1 MRREFVR
8 VIDTFREPAE
18 NEFFFGQDPK
28 NNSHIKLMLNY
39 LEDNFGFR
47 LKEIEPWKIKTT
59 KDHHPNAFD
68 PVKFGYR
75 IVRTD
80 ES

>member
-1 MRREFVR
+1 MRKEYVR
-8 VIDTFREPAE
+8 LINDFRKPED
-18 NEFFFGQDPK
+18 NEFFFGSDPK
-28 NNSHIKLMLNY
+28 GNSNMKQMLQY

-47 LKEIEPWKIKTT
+47 LEEIEPWKIKTT

-68 PVKFGYR
+68 PIKCGYR
-75 IVRTD
+75 IVRDD

>member
-1 MRREFVR
+1 MRKEYVR
-8 VIDTFREPAE
+8 VIDTYREAKD
-18 NEFFFGQDPK
+18 NEFFFGSDPK
-28 NNSHIKLMLNY
+28 SNSNIKQMLNY
-39 LEDNFGFR
+39 LELNFGFR
-47 LKEIEPWKIKTT
+47 LEEIEPWKIKTT